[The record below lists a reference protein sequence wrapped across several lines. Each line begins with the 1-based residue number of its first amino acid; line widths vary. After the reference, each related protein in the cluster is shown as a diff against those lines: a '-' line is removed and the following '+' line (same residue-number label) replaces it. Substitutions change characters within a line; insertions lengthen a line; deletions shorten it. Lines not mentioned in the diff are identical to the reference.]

1 MTKRTKWLL
10 GGLAGSIALWLLVN
24 AKKSLNDV
32 DALAHMLIA
41 ETGFSRDKNEMAQ
54 IVFAAINR
62 AKKYGTTPAAVVIPP
77 GSPVWNGGALY
88 SDRFYDAESNKR
100 YGEAKTFVQA
110 ILSGKSTYKN
120 SGYTSFVHPGGMP
133 VPPCSG
139 NRLDTDT
146 ISGKRCLPEWA
157 LSGKVVGGAMFV

>member
-10 GGLAGSIALWLLVN
+10 GGLAGSIALWLVVN
-24 AKKSLNDV
+24 TKRSLSDV

-41 ETGFSRDKNEMAQ
+41 ETGNRDKNEMAQ

-62 AKKYGTTPAAVVIPP
+62 AKKYGVAPAVVVTPP
-77 GSPVWNGGALY
+77 GSPVWNGGPVY
-88 SDRFYDAESNKR
+88 RDRFEDAKNNAR
-100 YGEAKTFVQA
+100 YADAKAFVQT
-110 ILSGKSTYKN
+110 ILAGKSSYKN
-120 SGYTSFVHPGGMP
+120 AGYTSFVHPGGMP

-139 NRLDTDT
+139 NRLETDT